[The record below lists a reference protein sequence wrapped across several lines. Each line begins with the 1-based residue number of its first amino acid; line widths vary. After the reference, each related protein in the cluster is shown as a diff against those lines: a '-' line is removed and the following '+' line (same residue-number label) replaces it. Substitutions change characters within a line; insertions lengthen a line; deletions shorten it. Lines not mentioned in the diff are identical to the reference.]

1 MFLFIKKPHIVKSR
15 NKTVRAVMV
24 FALAFVPGVLA
35 ASVCAGTITAAYNR
49 FFNSDDVISAEELE
63 EPAEEDE
70 DEEGQRN
77 E

>member
-1 MFLFIKKPHIVKSR
+1 
-15 NKTVRAVMV
+15 MV